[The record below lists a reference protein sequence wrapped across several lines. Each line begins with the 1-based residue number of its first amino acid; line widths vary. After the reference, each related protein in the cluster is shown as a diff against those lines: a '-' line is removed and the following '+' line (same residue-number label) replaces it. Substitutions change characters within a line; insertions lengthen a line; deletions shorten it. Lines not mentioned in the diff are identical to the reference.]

1 MGLKA
6 AGANPRPNG
15 GQDIR
20 WAAAVVAAHFF
31 RCPSGDP
38 QGGAPPARM
47 GSGYAAADR
56 VIEQHR
62 DAVSRKDG
70 QADTRLV
77 SDQAVR
83 LIDAGGGWVGLDISP
98 CHRADKI
105 AVDLMIF
112 HQAPGIRTDRSA
124 EADKILPDI
133 GRVIPPVSPQ
143 IQAVPWGGG
152 YPTQPSR
159 KPVGRPPPGR
169 VHTGIKKDAMALLT
183 CDIHGRPPS
192 FS

>member
-1 MGLKA
+1 
-6 AGANPRPNG
+6 
-15 GQDIR
+15 
-20 WAAAVVAAHFF
+20 
-31 RCPSGDP
+31 
-38 QGGAPPARM
+38 M

-112 HQAPGIRTDRSA
+112 HQAPGVRTDRSA

-169 VHTGIKKDAMALLT
+169 VHAGIKKDAMALLT
-183 CDIHGRPPS
+183 CDIHGRPPLFFMMFYFIPNS
-192 FS
+192 CR